1 MWPQHTSRAA
11 TAVGIKFRFQLGFR
25 GRVSKVWTVFPVQQ
39 SLVRRSAYAVVVA
52 ILIVIASG
60 RSAVEGPKVEHF
72 DKIVHFSVYGL
83 LGTLVVR
90 ALGRPRAIWAVVL
103 VSGFGVSDEVHQS
116 FTPGRS
122 MEIADWVADT
132 LGATVAVLAY
142 TRWTAYRQRLESPV
156 RIGKRRTGVVA

>member
-1 MWPQHTSRAA
+1 MIETFIGQFND
-11 TAVGIKFRFQLGFR
+11 V
-25 GRVSKVWTVFPVQQ
+25 TVFTKQD
-39 SLVRRSAYAVVVA
+39 
-52 ILIVIASG
+52 IVF
-60 RSAVEGPKVEHF
+60 RYTHQNTE
-72 DKIVHFSVYGL
+72 
-83 LGTLVVR
+83 
-90 ALGRPRAIWAVVL
+90 
-103 VSGFGVSDEVHQS
+103 FGVSDEVHQS

>member
-1 MWPQHTSRAA
+1 
-11 TAVGIKFRFQLGFR
+11 
-25 GRVSKVWTVFPVQQ
+25 
-39 SLVRRSAYAVVVA
+39 
-52 ILIVIASG
+52 
-60 RSAVEGPKVEHF
+60 
-72 DKIVHFSVYGL
+72 

-156 RIGKRRTGVVA
+156 RIGKRRTGVAA

>member
-1 MWPQHTSRAA
+1 M
-11 TAVGIKFRFQLGFR
+11 
-25 GRVSKVWTVFPVQQ
+25 FPVQQ
-39 SLVRRSAYAVVVA
+39 SLVRRWAYAVVVA
-52 ILIVIASG
+52 SLIVIASG

-90 ALGRPRAIWAVVL
+90 ALGRPRAIWAVAL

-122 MEIADWVADT
+122 MEIADWAADT

-156 RIGKRRTGVVA
+156 RIGKRRTGVAA

>member
-1 MWPQHTSRAA
+1 MRPQITSRTTA
-11 TAVGIKFRFQLGFR
+11 TVRIKFRFQLGFR

-52 ILIVIASG
+52 SLIVIASG

-156 RIGKRRTGVVA
+156 RIGKRRTGVAA